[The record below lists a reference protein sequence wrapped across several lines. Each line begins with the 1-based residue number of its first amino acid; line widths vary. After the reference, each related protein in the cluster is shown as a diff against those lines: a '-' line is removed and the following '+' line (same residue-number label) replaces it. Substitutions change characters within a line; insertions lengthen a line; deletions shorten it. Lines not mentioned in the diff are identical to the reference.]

1 MKNTKQLGNFGE
13 TEASNYL
20 KSKRYVILDRNF
32 RIRQGE
38 IDIIALQQNIL
49 CFIEVKTR
57 KNSDFGLACEAVNY
71 KKQQKI
77 RFVASVY
84 LSTHKI
90 KYKEIRFDVIKIYT
104 DTQEII
110 HLENAF

>member
-20 KSKRYVILDRNF
+20 KSKGYVILDRNF

-57 KNSDFGLACEAVNY
+57 KNSDFGLACEAV
-71 KKQQKI
+71 
-77 RFVASVY
+77 
-84 LSTHKI
+84 I
-90 KYKEIRFDVIKIYT
+90 KNNKRFDLLPQYISAHIK
-104 DTQEII
+104 
-110 HLENAF
+110 